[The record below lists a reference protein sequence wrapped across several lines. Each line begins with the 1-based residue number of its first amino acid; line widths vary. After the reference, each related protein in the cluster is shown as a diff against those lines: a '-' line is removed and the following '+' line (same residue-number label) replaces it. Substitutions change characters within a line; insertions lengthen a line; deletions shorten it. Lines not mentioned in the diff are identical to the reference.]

1 MATLT
6 GPRAVSTFPV
16 PSLSSTA
23 GVLQVAWGYYNV
35 ASAPSAADIVLMCKL
50 PAGATVI
57 GGFLQASDLDTNGT
71 ETLDLDCGW
80 AANGTDAADP
90 DGFGNFGVL
99 TGDAVAEFR
108 PVAGIFLPF
117 TNIIQDA
124 GFKTFAAETTVTVT
138 FTGAAAT
145 LTAGYLKVIVLFV
158 GPGIATP

>member
-1 MATLT
+1 MATLIA
-6 GPRAVSTFPV
+6 PRAAANFPV
-16 PSLSSTA
+16 PSLPSTQ
-23 GVLQVAWGYYNV
+23 GVLGVAWGYYNV
-35 ASAPSAADIVLMCKL
+35 ATAPSAADIVNMCKL

-57 GGFLQASDLDTNGT
+57 DGWIVASDLDTNAT
-71 ETLDLDCGW
+71 ETLDLDVGW

-108 PVAGIFLPF
+108 PVAGIRLPF
-117 TNIIQDA
+117 TNILQDLS
-124 GFKTFAAETTVTVT
+124 FKTFAAETTVTVT

-158 GPGIATP
+158 GPGIATA

>member
-6 GPRAVSTFPV
+6 GPRAAASFPC
-16 PSLSSTA
+16 PSLPHEQ
-23 GVLQVAWGYYNV
+23 GVLGVAWGYYNV
-35 ASAPSAADIVLMCKL
+35 ASAPSAADIIEMCKL

-57 GGFLQASDLDTNGT
+57 GGYLQAADLDTNAT

-108 PVAGIFLPF
+108 PVAGIMLPF
-117 TNIIQDA
+117 VNIIQDA
-124 GFKTFAAETTVTVT
+124 GFKTLAAETKVIVTVT
-138 FTGAAAT
+138 AAAAT
-145 LTAGYLKVIVLFV
+145 LTAGYLKVVVFFV
-158 GPGIATP
+158 GGPTGA

>member
-6 GPRAVSTFPV
+6 GPRAAASFPV
-16 PSLSSTA
+16 PNLPPP
-23 GVLQVAWGYYNV
+23 GVLGVSWGYYNV
-35 ASAPSAADIVLMCKL
+35 ASAPSAADIVEMCKL

-57 GGFLQASDLDTNGT
+57 GGFVQAADLDTNGT

-80 AANGTDAADP
+80 AANGTDNADP

-108 PVAGIFLPF
+108 PVAGVFLPF
-117 TNIIQDA
+117 VNIVQDS
-124 GFKTFAAETTVTVT
+124 GFKTFAAETKVIVT

-158 GPGIATP
+158 GPGIATA

>member
-6 GPRAVSTFPV
+6 GPRAASTFPV

-35 ASAPSAADIVLMCKL
+35 TAASAADIVLMCKV

-57 GGFLQASDLDTNGT
+57 GGFVQAADLDTNAT
-71 ETLDLDCGW
+71 ETLDIDVGW

-99 TGDAVAEFR
+99 TGDAVSEFR

-117 TNIIQDA
+117 TNVIQDS

-138 FTGAAAT
+138 FTGAPAT